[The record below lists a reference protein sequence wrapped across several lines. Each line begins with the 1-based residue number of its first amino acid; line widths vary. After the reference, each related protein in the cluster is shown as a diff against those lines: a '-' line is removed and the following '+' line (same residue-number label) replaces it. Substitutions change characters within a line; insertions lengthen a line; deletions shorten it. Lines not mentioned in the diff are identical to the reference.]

1 MARVGSFNLL
11 FLLVEAEER
20 SRAKHAGFNFIVRK
34 RINALFAEMDWNMEL
49 GAKPCVS

>member
-1 MARVGSFNLL
+1 MARVSSFNPL
-11 FLLVEAEER
+11 FLLVEVEKR

-49 GAKPCVS
+49 GAEPCIS

>member
-1 MARVGSFNLL
+1 MARVGNFNLV

-34 RINALFAEMDWNMEL
+34 SINALFAELNWNMEL
-49 GAKPCVS
+49 GAEPCVS